1 MAEETALRELV
12 LSYCRQVG
20 ALVDP
25 PAYGIYDVLL
35 PEEVAARWRVDP
47 LQRFQFSS
55 GGQDGQGEVTRL
67 HYGHAL
73 VEEIISELR
82 QRPANAHFYI
92 NMVRLEKPGLIA
104 LIEKS
109 FQFPNARLFS
119 IPEAQA
125 KTALHDV
132 VRFNFKVNLVS
143 DEKRELIKPVW
154 MNLQGGFAVDGAEI
168 ERQAILE
175 KENRFGSLK
184 RAIPTWRAGI
194 AGESPLSAGV
204 LIELL
209 QRARQAVMVELA
221 PNLESM
227 ERRMRRFLELDR
239 ARLQAY
245 YDDLEKDLKTRLQ
258 RAGGERRTALE
269 EKLTSVAEERE
280 IKLADAEQKYRI
292 QVELELINLALI
304 SQPKIGLK
312 VNIKKRTTA
321 TQRLVVWD
329 PLLHQLEPLAC
340 DHCGQPGENLWLC
353 EGGHLAHDDCLA
365 PQCVDCKRT
374 YCQLC
379 AEKVHQCVVC
389 DQPVCLQSL
398 NRCKICGRE
407 TCQAH
412 AELCH
417 AQNGQPKRMPAKPQV
432 QPAEALAVAETRP
445 KTESRPEAELKTDEG
460 KSARKMGK
468 QRVPA
473 RPKVVAAKKT
483 AGRKKEPGPKKVTG
497 QAIEVYVE
505 TARPGVS
512 AYVFNKGRQIA
523 ARHWELA
530 EDGILVQC
538 VCEKG
543 WWCPANNK
551 LYRPA
556 GVEEIEKQILFQIN
570 QLKQE
575 YEVRAKKISYYRES
589 GDKSFPMYRLA
600 LFGTWKEAEILAE
613 ARRKFDRVK

>member
-1 MAEETALRELV
+1 MADETGLRELV
-12 LSYCRQVG
+12 LGYSLQVG

-25 PAYGIYDVLL
+25 PAYGIYEVLL

-47 LQRFQFSS
+47 LQRFAFSS
-55 GGQDGQGEVTRL
+55 GGQAGQRDVTRL

-73 VEEIISELR
+73 VEEIINELR

-92 NMVRLEKPGLIA
+92 NMVRLEKPGLTA
-104 LIEKS
+104 LIERS
-109 FQFPNARLFS
+109 FRFPNARLFS
-119 IPEAQA
+119 ISEAQEKA
-125 KTALHDV
+125 ALYDI

-175 KENRFGSLK
+175 RENRFPSLD
-184 RAIPTWRAGI
+184 RANPTWRAGNV
-194 AGESPLSAGV
+194 GESPLSASV
-204 LIELL
+204 LTELL
-209 QRARQAVMVELA
+209 DRARQAVMFGLT
-221 PNLESM
+221 PNLQSM

-245 YDDLEKDLKTRLQ
+245 YDDLEKDLKARAQ
-258 RAGGERRTALE
+258 RASGERRTTLA
-269 EKLTSVAEERE
+269 EKLSAVAEERE
-280 IKLADAEQKYRI
+280 IKLADAEQKYHI
-292 QVELELINLALI
+292 QVELELINLAVI

-321 TQRLVVWD
+321 TQRVVVWD

-340 DHCGQPGENLWLC
+340 DHCGRLGENLWLC

-389 DQPVCLQSL
+389 DQPVCVQSL
-398 NRCKICGRE
+398 NHCKFCGRD

-412 AELCH
+412 VELCH
-417 AQNGQPKRMPAKPQV
+417 AQNGEPRRVQAKPQV
-432 QPAEALAVAETRP
+432 QPAEALAVEES
-445 KTESRPEAELKTDEG
+445 KLQTESRLEAGLKTDEG
-460 KSARKMGK
+460 KSTRKTGK
-468 QRVPA
+468 QRAPA
-473 RPKVVAAKKT
+473 RPKAVAGKKT

-497 QAIEVYVE
+497 QAVEVYVE
-505 TARPGVS
+505 TARPAVS

-551 LYRPA
+551 LYRPG

-575 YEVRAKKISYYRES
+575 YQVPAKKISYYRES
-589 GDKSFPMYRLA
+589 GDKSFPMYRLT
-600 LFGTWKEAEILAE
+600 LFGMWKDAEILAE
-613 ARRKFDRVK
+613 AGRRFDGVK